1 MKRFAGILLLLLLLA
16 LTVLGCAKQ
25 ESVYTVVQNGME
37 FKVDTEHKTISDG
50 VNTYQYQ
57 FSGDAHSY
65 KITITYPNGATY
77 QYARTGGMGYGS
89 LDDEYAAD
97 AYAMGDMLAQVVQTD
112 APKHTNPGKMMG
124 ALVMLILGA
133 LEVFFPEKLWSLRYG
148 WRYKNAEPSDA
159 ALIVG
164 RICGGGLIVVGVILL
179 LS

>member
-1 MKRFAGILLLLLLLA
+1 MKRFAGILLLLLLA

-25 ESVYTVVQNGME
+25 ESVYTVEQNGIE
-37 FKVDTEHKTISDG
+37 FLVDTEHKTISDG

-77 QYARTGGMGYGS
+77 QYARTGGLGYGS

-97 AYAMGDMLAQVVQTD
+97 AYAMGDILAQVVLTD
-112 APKHTNPGKMMG
+112 APKQTNPGRMMG
-124 ALVMLILGA
+124 ALVMLIIGVV
-133 LEVFFPEKLWSLRYG
+133 EVIFPGKLWFLRYG

-159 ALIVG
+159 ALIVD
-164 RICGGGLIVVGVILL
+164 RICGGVWIVLGLILMIW
-179 LS
+179 